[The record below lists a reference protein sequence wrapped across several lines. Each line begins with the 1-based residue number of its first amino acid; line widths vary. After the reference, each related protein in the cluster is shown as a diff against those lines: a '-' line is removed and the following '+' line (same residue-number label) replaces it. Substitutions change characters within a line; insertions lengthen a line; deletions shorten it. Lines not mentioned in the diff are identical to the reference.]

1 MTAGPLDG
9 VRVLDLTRLLPGGFA
24 TLIMADLGADVLKI
38 EEPGKGDYVRWT
50 PPFDRDVS
58 AGHLALNRSKR
69 SMTLNLKHP
78 DGRAV
83 LLRLARDADVVI
95 ESFRPGVM
103 ERLGVGYEA
112 LKSENPRLVYCAI
125 SGYGQD
131 GPYRDKAG
139 HDINYLGYAGV
150 LGLTGPRG
158 GDPVIAGV
166 QIGDL
171 GGGALMGL
179 GGILAALYQ
188 REKTGAGRLVDISMT
203 DGAMAWL
210 SFHAQAHLFEGGEP
224 PRRGEMRL
232 SGGLA
237 CYQIYRCA
245 DGKHVTV
252 GALEPQFWATL
263 CTALGVPELISRH
276 LGDQA
281 EQDAM
286 IETLAAVFATK
297 SRDEWIAALGDLD
310 ACVGPVND
318 MDEALA
324 DPHLRDRGMIAAIG
338 DRAILGNPVRFDGD
352 QRTYRDAPGFGTDTD
367 AVLADAGYSADQ
379 IAALRDAG
387 AI

>member
-1 MTAGPLDG
+1 MTRPLEG

-69 SMTLNLKHP
+69 SMTLNLKHER
-78 DGRAV
+78 GREI
-83 LLRLARDADVVI
+83 LLRLVRDADVLI

-112 LKSENPRLVYCAI
+112 LRAQNPRLVYCAI
-125 SGYGQD
+125 TGYGQD
-131 GPYRDKAG
+131 GPYRAKAG

-150 LGLTGPRG
+150 LGLTGPAG
-158 GDPVIAGV
+158 GDPVIPGV

-171 GGGALMGL
+171 GGGALMAL
-179 GGILAALYQ
+179 GGMLAALYD
-188 REKTGAGRLVDISMT
+188 RERSGEGRFVDISMT

-232 SGGLA
+232 SGGMA
-237 CYQIYRCA
+237 CYQIYRCG

-263 CTALGVPELISRH
+263 CTALGVPELIPKH
-276 LGDQA
+276 LGDEDTQR
-281 EQDAM
+281 EM
-286 IETLAAVFATK
+286 IEILSSVFA
-297 SRDEWIAALGDLD
+297 SMPRDEWVAALADLD
-310 ACVGPVND
+310 ACVGPVNNL
-318 MDEALA
+318 DEALA
-324 DPHLRDRGMIAAIG
+324 DPHLRSRAMIVAIG
-338 DRAILGNPVRFDGD
+338 DRTVLGNPVRLSGSES
-352 QRTYRDAPGFGTDTD
+352 RYRDAPGFGDATE
-367 AVLADAGYSADQ
+367 AVLSAAGYAGEE
-379 IAALRDAG
+379 IAALRDSG